1 MEKKHLEKEM
11 NRMKQLN
18 THLESKLS
26 EQVSDRFFLHFQT
39 KKNSTSIIYL
49 HEIQEKRLSM
59 VSAELAKTWNIVGRM
74 QAQHQQLHTHEE
86 ILRYELQQ
94 KRKMLQELKQ
104 ELEYCREKWESARQK
119 NTNTELEWRSLRR
132 EFAARKALAAR
143 DFFNRLKN

>member
-1 MEKKHLEKEM
+1 
-11 NRMKQLN
+11 
-18 THLESKLS
+18 
-26 EQVSDRFFLHFQT
+26 
-39 KKNSTSIIYL
+39 
-49 HEIQEKRLSM
+49 M

-132 EFAARKALAAR
+132 EFAAPKALATH
-143 DFFNRLKN
+143 DSFNRLF

>member
-1 MEKKHLEKEM
+1 
-11 NRMKQLN
+11 
-18 THLESKLS
+18 
-26 EQVSDRFFLHFQT
+26 
-39 KKNSTSIIYL
+39 
-49 HEIQEKRLSM
+49 M
-59 VSAELAKTWNIVGRM
+59 VSTELAKTWNIVGRM

-86 ILRYELQQ
+86 ILRYELQE

-143 DFFNRLKN
+143 DSFNRLNS